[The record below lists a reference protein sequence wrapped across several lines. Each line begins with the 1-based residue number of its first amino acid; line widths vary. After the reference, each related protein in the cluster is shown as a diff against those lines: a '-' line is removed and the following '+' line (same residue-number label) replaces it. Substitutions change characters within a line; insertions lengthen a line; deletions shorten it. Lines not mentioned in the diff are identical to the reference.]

1 MDYENEFNDI
11 INAVKSEIKAQ
22 KQVQNLQNSQN
33 SAGAVSF
40 AEFIEHS
47 NDELS
52 ADLNSDEIVQ
62 NLGDDDSLNFSEMNF
77 NAPKSK
83 TSTNSDEVAFL
94 SAVRERILVLF
105 EGLNSF
111 DSTDIEARVELN
123 LKFMEFLLAS
133 IENRLENLSK

>member
-22 KQVQNLQNSQN
+22 KQVQNSQN
-33 SAGAVSF
+33 STSAVSF

-52 ADLNSDEIVQ
+52 ADLDSDEIAQ

-83 TSTNSDEVAFL
+83 AGANSDEVAFL

-111 DSTDIEARVELN
+111 DSADIEARVELN

>member
-22 KQVQNLQNSQN
+22 KQVQNSQNSQN
-33 SAGAVSF
+33 SASAVSF

-52 ADLNSDEIVQ
+52 ADLNSDEIAQ

-77 NAPKSK
+77 NAPKNKASA
-83 TSTNSDEVAFL
+83 NSDEVAFL

-111 DSTDIEARVELN
+111 DSADIEARVELN